1 MPYLVE
7 AFRQYLS
14 HYPEHRHN
22 TALFILG
29 GEAEEFRS
37 AFDVP
42 VFTTPYTYDVETIVR
57 IYNAANLF
65 VLPSIS
71 ENLPNTIMEALAC
84 GIPCLGFR
92 IGGIPEMIDH
102 ERNGYV
108 AAAKDAEDLSAGLH
122 YLLDLADPDQLAQ
135 AAREKV
141 LRDSSYT
148 AVGQRYLSVYQQAL
162 DATAHRDSPETS
174 RL

>member
-1 MPYLVE
+1 
-7 AFRQYLS
+7 
-14 HYPEHRHN
+14 
-22 TALFILG
+22 
-29 GEAEEFRS
+29 
-37 AFDVP
+37 
-42 VFTTPYTYDVETIVR
+42 
-57 IYNAANLF
+57 
-65 VLPSIS
+65 
-71 ENLPNTIMEALAC
+71 
-84 GIPCLGFR
+84 
-92 IGGIPEMIDH
+92 MIDH

-141 LRDSSYT
+141 LRDYSFT